1 LLSIGSATG
10 RYYADLAR
18 EDYYHAGGEP
28 PGIWHGTE
36 AERLGVGGEVNREE
50 FLRLCEGYTKDGKE
64 KLVQNAGKD
73 SRRAGFDLTFSA
85 PKSASVLWALSD
97 DLTRKEIQDAQRE
110 AVKKA
115 LDYLER
121 EAGYTRKGK
130 GGEEH
135 ERCNL
140 LFAMF
145 EHGTSRAQDPHL
157 HTHAVA
163 INTTHREDG
172 TTGALE
178 PKEIFRH
185 KMAAGAV
192 YRAELSAQL
201 EKRLGVEIE
210 QGKKDTFEIA
220 GVPHALAEEFSKRR
234 EVILS
239 AMEKEGAKGAARA
252 AHFTVTTRE
261 KKAHV
266 ARELLFDEWQEAG
279 RAHGFSHEK
288 VLAQTLPRLTDREL
302 EKSFTAEAA
311 AQKITETQSYFS
323 EKEFVRRVAELCQG
337 RGLGADDVHA
347 AVKKYVTQE
356 AVNLG
361 KWEGEYFYT
370 TKEVIALEEKMLSQ
384 VSDLKKSANY
394 SPGTAT
400 IAIPSFLN
408 QEQKKALYDITQETA
423 SIHAVSGMAGT
434 GKTTLLKT
442 AREFWEAQG
451 YEVRGAALA
460 AVAAKGLED
469 EAGIKS
475 QTIAKF
481 LMDSERAKDEGNGST
496 LTAKTIL
503 VIDEAGMVGTR
514 QMSELV
520 EAVHK
525 SGGKIVLIGDER
537 QLQPIE
543 HGAPF
548 KAIGERIGAST
559 LQDIRRQRDDWA
571 RTAAKNFAFG
581 ESRTALQ
588 AYAERGLLSVS
599 ENRNEAKRELV
610 SDWMKDT
617 NYFKERLILAGTK
630 AETGALN
637 QQVQEARHS
646 RGELGELSIKIKESI
661 LYENDRVLFTRNSK
675 MYGVNNGDT
684 GTVNGI
690 DLKKRLLT
698 VKLDSGEVV
707 RITPERYDHVELGY
721 AITTHKAQGKTDE
734 RAYVLAGGMMQ
745 DRELSYVQMSRTRR
759 ETKIYTE
766 ARDAGDTLTELSR
779 EMYKSRQKEL
789 ATTFELRKEKELG
802 RERDKERER
811 VRE

>member
-1 LLSIGSATG
+1 MLSIGGASG

-36 AERLGVGGEVNREE
+36 AERFGVGGEVNREE

-178 PKEIFRH
+178 PNEIFRH

-201 EKRLGVEIE
+201 EKRLRVEIE

-337 RGLGADDVHA
+337 RGLGADEVHA
-347 AVKKYVTQE
+347 AVKKYVTHE

-408 QEQKKALYDITQETA
+408 QEQKKALYDITQESA

-469 EAGIKS
+469 GAGIKS
-475 QTIAKF
+475 QTIAKL
-481 LMDSERAKDEGNGST
+481 LMDIERAEDEKQGSP
-496 LTAKTIL
+496 LSAKAIL
-503 VIDEAGMVGTR
+503 VIDEAGMVGTK
-514 QMSELV
+514 QMSRLI
-520 EAVHK
+520 EAVHTG
-525 SGGKIVLIGDER
+525 GGKIVLVGDER

-548 KAIGERIGAST
+548 KAIGERVGKSE
-559 LQDIRRQRDDWA
+559 LKDIRRQREEWA
-571 RTAAKNFAFG
+571 RDAAKNFAFG
-581 ESRTALQ
+581 ETRNALK
-588 AYAERGLLSVS
+588 AYAERGLLHVA
-599 ENRNEAKRELV
+599 ENRKEAMRELV

-617 NYFKERLILAGTK
+617 NFFKERLILAGTK

-637 QQVQEARHS
+637 RQVQEARQG

-684 GTVNGI
+684 GTVNAI

-698 VKLDSGEVV
+698 VRLDSGEVV

-721 AITTHKAQGKTDE
+721 AITTHKAQGKTVE

-745 DRELSYVQMSRTRR
+745 DRELSYVQMSRTRGV
-759 ETKIYTE
+759 TKIYTE
-766 ARDAGDTLTELSR
+766 ARDAGDTITELSR
-779 EMYKSRQKEL
+779 EMHKSRQKEL
-789 ATTFELRKEKELG
+789 ATTFERRQE
-802 RERDKERER
+802 ERER
-811 VRE
+811 TR

>member
-1 LLSIGSATG
+1 MLSIGSATG

-28 PGIWHGTE
+28 PGLWHGTE
-36 AERLGVGGEVNREE
+36 AERFGVGGKVDRNE
-50 FLRLCEGYTKDGKE
+50 FLRLCEGYSADGKE
-64 KLVQNAGKD
+64 KLVRNAGTD
-73 SRRAGFDLTFSA
+73 SRRAGWDLTFSA
-85 PKSASVLWALSD
+85 PKSVSVVWALAD
-97 DLTRKEIQDAQRE
+97 DITRKEIQDAQRE

-121 EAGYTRKGK
+121 EAGQVRA
-130 GGEEH
+130 GERGD
-135 ERCNL
+135 RCEKSGL

-145 EHGTSRAQDPHL
+145 EHGTSRAQDAHL

-163 INTTHREDG
+163 ISLAHREDG
-172 TTGALE
+172 TIGTLE
-178 PKEIFRH
+178 ARSIFRH

-192 YRAELSAQL
+192 YRAEMAAQL
-201 EKRLGVEIE
+201 EKRLGVEILR
-210 QGKKDTFEIA
+210 GKKDTFEIA
-220 GVPHALAEEFSKRR
+220 GVPQSLIEEFSKRR
-234 EVILS
+234 EMILA

-252 AHFTVTTRE
+252 AYFTVTTRE
-261 KKAHV
+261 KKQHV
-266 ARELLFDEWQEAG
+266 ARELLFDMWQEVG
-279 RAHGFSHEK
+279 RAHGYSQEK
-288 VLAQTLPRLTDREL
+288 VLAQILPRLTDREL

-347 AVKKYVTQE
+347 AVKKYVTRE

-384 VSDLKKSANY
+384 VADLKKSANY

-408 QEQKKALYDITQETA
+408 AEQKKALYDITQETA

-451 YEVRGAALA
+451 FEVKGAALA

-469 EAGIKS
+469 GAGIKS

-481 LMDSERAKDEGNGST
+481 LMDVERAGEAKKNI

-514 QMSELV
+514 QMSELI
-520 EAVHK
+520 EAVHR
-525 SGGKIVLIGDER
+525 SGGKIVLVGDER

-548 KAIGERIGAST
+548 KAIGERVGTST
-559 LQDIRRQRDDWA
+559 LKDIRRQRDEWA
-571 RTAAKNFAFG
+571 RSAAKNFAFG
-581 ESRTALQ
+581 ETREALQ
-588 AYAERGLLSVS
+588 AYAERGLLTVK
-599 ENRNEAKRELV
+599 ETRREAMKELV

-617 NYFKERLILAGTK
+617 NPAKERLILAGTK
-630 AETGALN
+630 AETEALN
-637 QQVQEARHS
+637 KQVQEARQG
-646 RGELGELSIKIKESI
+646 RGELREHSIKIKEST

-707 RITPERYDHVELGY
+707 RITPERYNHVELAY
-721 AITTHKAQGKTDE
+721 AITTHKAQGKTVE
-734 RAYVLAGGMMQ
+734 RAYVLVGGMMQ
-745 DRELSYVQMSRTRR
+745 DRELSYVQMSRTRGN
-759 ETKIYTE
+759 TKIYTE
-766 ARDAGDTLTELSR
+766 ERDAGDTITELSR
-779 EMYKSRQKEL
+779 EMHKSQQKEL
-789 ATTFELRKEKELG
+789 ATTFERKQE
-802 RERDKERER
+802 ERER
-811 VRE
+811 TR

>member
-1 LLSIGSATG
+1 MLSIGSASG
-10 RYYADLAR
+10 RYLADLAR

-28 PGIWHGTE
+28 PGIWHGKE
-36 AERLGVGGEVNREE
+36 AEHFGVGGQVDRKE
-50 FLRLCEGYTKDGKE
+50 FLRLCEGYSKDGKE
-64 KLVQNAGKD
+64 RLVRNAGTD
-73 SRRAGFDLTFSA
+73 RRAGWDLTFSA
-85 PKSASVLWALSD
+85 PKSVSVTWALSD
-97 DLTRKEIQDAQRE
+97 ELTRKEIQDAQRE

-115 LDYLER
+115 LTYLER
-121 EAGYTRKGK
+121 EAGEVRA
-130 GGEEH
+130 GERGDRPEK
-135 ERCNL
+135 CGL

-145 EHGTSRAQDPHL
+145 EHGTSRAQDPQL
-157 HTHAVA
+157 HTHTVGLNLA
-163 INTTHREDG
+163 HREDG
-172 TTGALE
+172 TIGTLE
-178 PKEIFRH
+178 ARSIFRH

-201 EKRLGVEIE
+201 EKRLGVEILR
-210 QGKKDTFEIA
+210 GKKDTFEIA
-220 GVPHALAEEFSKRR
+220 GVPQSLIEEFSKRR
-234 EVILS
+234 EMILT

-252 AHFTVTTRE
+252 AHFTLTTRE
-261 KKAHV
+261 KKQHV
-266 ARELLFDEWQEAG
+266 ARELLFDEWKEAG
-279 RAHGFSHEK
+279 RAHGFSYEK
-288 VLAQTLPRLTDREL
+288 VLAQTRPRLTDREL

-311 AQKITETQSYFS
+311 AQKITESQSYFS

-337 RGLGADDVHA
+337 RGLGADDVHD
-347 AVKKYVTQE
+347 AVKKYVTRE

-361 KWEGEYFYT
+361 KWEGEHFYT

-384 VSDLKKSANY
+384 VSDLKRSANY

-469 EAGIKS
+469 GAGIKS
-475 QTIAKF
+475 QTIAKL
-481 LMDSERAKDEGNGST
+481 LMDVEQAKEEKRST

-514 QMSELV
+514 QMGELI

-525 SGGKIVLIGDER
+525 SGGKIVLVGDER

-548 KAIGERIGAST
+548 KAIGERIGASE
-559 LQDIRRQRDDWA
+559 LKDIRRQRDLWA
-571 RTAAKNFAFG
+571 RDAAKNFAFG
-581 ESRTALQ
+581 ETRQALQ
-588 AYAERGLLSVS
+588 AYAERGLLRVAES
-599 ENRNEAKRELV
+599 RNEAMRQLV

-617 NYFKERLILAGTK
+617 NPAKERLILAGTK
-630 AETGALN
+630 VETGALN
-637 QQVQEARHS
+637 QQVQEARLR

-684 GTVNGI
+684 GTINSI

-698 VKLDSGEVV
+698 VKLDSGDVV
-707 RITPERYDHVELGY
+707 RITPERYDYVELNRNLQ
-721 AITTHKAQGKTDE
+721 HW
-734 RAYVLAGGMMQ
+734 
-745 DRELSYVQMSRTRR
+745 
-759 ETKIYTE
+759 
-766 ARDAGDTLTELSR
+766 DTMPPSVFQL
-779 EMYKSRQKEL
+779 
-789 ATTFELRKEKELG
+789 
-802 RERDKERER
+802 
-811 VRE
+811 